1 MEELFTTYTCK
12 HCGTT
17 FIKEDWEDADFEEF
31 LWTHVQMEHK
41 EVFEKLQNLETPC
54 MITEV
59 YVEAVET
66 L

>member
-17 FIKEDWEDADFEEF
+17 FIKEDWENEDFKEF
-31 LWTHVQMEHK
+31 LCAHVQMEHK
-41 EVFEKLQNLETPC
+41 EVFDKLQDLETSC

-59 YVEAVET
+59 YVKAVET